1 MDNTLDAKKQQ
12 VMKMLKNEVSKY
24 TKDGSSLP
32 QAISLTCKKLG
43 LNPYNIIRQYFPEI
57 KEEDIEG
64 YTGIIVFPF
73 KRIGNVIEQMKIYF
87 SYL

>member
-32 QAISLTCKKLG
+32 QAI
-43 LNPYNIIRQYFPEI
+43 
-57 KEEDIEG
+57 
-64 YTGIIVFPF
+64 
-73 KRIGNVIEQMKIYF
+73 
-87 SYL
+87 